1 MRFIITYMY
10 YVPVP
15 STLLEGS
22 ALKATVLRKAEENY
36 HCFQIYYCTN
46 IVDVPKVQF
55 QLHRK

>member
-22 ALKATVLRKAEENY
+22 ALKATVKGRTVKGRSRRKLL
-36 HCFQIYYCTN
+36 
-46 IVDVPKVQF
+46 VP
-55 QLHRK
+55 HASN